1 MKLDNEKQRETLINC
16 IGSAQLSGMISELL
30 PLLNEISLLIETV
43 KTAPLEDTQEQQH
56 GSV

>member
-16 IGSAQLSGMISELL
+16 VMSAQLSGMVSELF
-30 PLLNEISLLIETV
+30 PLLTDISILVETI
-43 KTAPLEDTQEQQH
+43 KSAPLEEKEQD